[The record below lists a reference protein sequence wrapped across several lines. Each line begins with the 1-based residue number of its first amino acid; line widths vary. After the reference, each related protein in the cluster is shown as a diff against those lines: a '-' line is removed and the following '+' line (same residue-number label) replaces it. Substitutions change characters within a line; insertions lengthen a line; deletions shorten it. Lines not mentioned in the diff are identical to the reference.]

1 VRRALTV
8 AIAAVLTLTPV
19 AFTATSASAATRS
32 CTVSMSVPRPAQYTT
47 TVVRVSGVGGSA
59 KVTTA
64 AHYKTTTNRKQN
76 TASAAG
82 KVSVPYSISRATKGY
97 KVVVNVSATKGST
110 TWKCSTSF
118 TPR

>member
-1 VRRALTV
+1 MRRALTV
-8 AIAAVLTLTPV
+8 AIATALSLTPV
-19 AFTATSASAATRS
+19 AFTATPASAATGS
-32 CTVSMSVPRPAQYTT
+32 CTASMSVTAPAQYTT

-64 AHYKTTTNRKQN
+64 AHYKTTTNQKQT
-76 TASAAG
+76 TASTTG
-82 KVSVPYSISRATKGY
+82 KASVAYSISRATKGY
-97 KVVVNVSATKGST
+97 KVVVSVSATKGTS

>member
-1 VRRALTV
+1 MRRAPTV
-8 AIAAVLTLTPV
+8 AIAAVLTVAPV
-19 AFTATSASAATRS
+19 ALAASPAAAATPS
-32 CTVSMSVPRPAQYTT
+32 CAVSMSVPRPAQHTT

-64 AHYKTTTNRKQN
+64 AHYKTTTNTKQAI
-76 TASAAG
+76 ASTKGQA
-82 KVSVPYSISRATKGY
+82 SVAYSIASATKGY
-97 KVVVNVSATKGST
+97 KVVVSVTATKGST